1 MKKIFILILSLCMIF
16 SLVACGSESPAE
28 TEVAEYAT
36 EPAETIATITE
47 TLPEA
52 EPIHPEGYTFPEEV
66 EEETFPPEDQ
76 EEVIDPTVYVT
87 KSGEKY
93 HKESCQWGDIPM
105 LLSEAVAA
113 GYTSCDKCF

>member
-16 SLVACGSESPAE
+16 SLVACSGESPTE
-28 TEVAEYAT
+28 TEV
-36 EPAETIATITE
+36 AETIATITETEAFVTAE

-52 EPIHPEGYTFPEEV
+52 EPIHPEDYTFPEEV
-66 EEETFPPEDQ
+66 EEETIPE
-76 EEVIDPTVYVT
+76 ETIDPTVYVT

-93 HKESCQWGDIPM
+93 HRESCQWGDIPM
-105 LLSEAVAA
+105 LLSEAIAA